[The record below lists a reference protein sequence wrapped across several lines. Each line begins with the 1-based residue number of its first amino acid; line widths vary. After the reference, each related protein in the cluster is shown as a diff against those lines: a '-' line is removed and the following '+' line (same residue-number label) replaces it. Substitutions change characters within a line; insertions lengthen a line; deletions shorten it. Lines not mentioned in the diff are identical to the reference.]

1 MAMSATLHALD
12 PATTRQIA
20 AYLELDGLCA
30 FQVVNA
36 SNRSDLYLT
45 LIRSLEETTSSH
57 ARAAPRVHCTW
68 PSEGEGLEKA
78 ATQVRHQR

>member
-1 MAMSATLHALD
+1 MSATLHALD

-68 PSEGEGLEKA
+68 PSAGEDLEKA